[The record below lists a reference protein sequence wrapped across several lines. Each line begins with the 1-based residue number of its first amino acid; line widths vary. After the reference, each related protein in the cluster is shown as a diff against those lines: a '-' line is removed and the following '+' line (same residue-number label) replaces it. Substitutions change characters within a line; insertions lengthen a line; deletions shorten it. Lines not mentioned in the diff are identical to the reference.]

1 MNPEPSAH
9 PVPANDTPAVPNSVT
24 PQVVEVSE
32 DNQLQRDAAVSI
44 LRSKIDTLYQTG
56 TPHVEAE
63 PKNPYAR
70 THAQHVDPTADQWKQ
85 YHTAWQNY
93 YQKYY
98 ERYYT
103 EHLKKSQASLAA
115 QKQSALPDANG
126 IFSKQLDTPTT
137 PRSESISKD
146 EALLDLRSKL
156 RSQVTE
162 RAKKFR
168 RSKHFVPLTAA
179 IIVIL
184 LFVFLQYNRTFIAGV
199 QAYVS
204 PGSIDPQN
212 IVIDPSA
219 AIAVGPESR
228 LIIPKINV
236 DVPVVYDVGNDH
248 DSQMAAMEKGVAHF
262 AIPGADSHPGEF
274 GNTVI
279 AGHSS
284 NDLFDP
290 GDYKFIFAQLERLQ
304 TGDSIYANYGGIRY
318 TYIVTQTETVRPSQV
333 DKLVYTASKPNLILI
348 TCTPVGTA
356 LNRFLVTAEQVS
368 PDPTASDP
376 APVSSSKATST
387 GIPGNSPTL
396 LERLFGA

>member
-1 MNPEPSAH
+1 MKPDQ
-9 PVPANDTPAVPNSVT
+9 PASPAPLPDTP
-24 PQVVEVSE
+24 VVVHSDVSQAPGTAD

-44 LRSKIDTLYQTG
+44 LRSKIDTLYQDG
-56 TPHVEAE
+56 SYHRDEE

-70 THAQHVDPTADQWKQ
+70 THTAHVDPIAEQWKQ

-103 EHLKKSQASLAA
+103 EHLKKTQASVPTQQPVAST
-115 QKQSALPDANG
+115 KEG
-126 IFSKQLDTPTT
+126 IFSQQPEPSPQ
-137 PRSESISKD
+137 PRTNSISKD

-156 RSQVTE
+156 RQQVSQ
-162 RAKKFR
+162 RAYQFR
-168 RSKHFVPLTAA
+168 RSKHFIPLTAA
-179 IIVIL
+179 VIVIL
-184 LFVFLQYNRTFIAGV
+184 LFIFLQYNRSFIAGV

-219 AIAVGPESR
+219 AVAVGPESR

-236 DVPVVYDVGNDH
+236 DVPVIYGIGNDN

-262 AIPGADSHPGEF
+262 AVPGADSRPGEF

-284 NDLFDP
+284 NDLFDK

-304 TGDSIYANYGGIRY
+304 IGDSIYANYDGIRY
-318 TYIVTQTETVRPSQV
+318 TYIVIKTETVKPSQV
-333 DKLVYTASKPNLILI
+333 DKLVYTADKPNLILI
-348 TCTPVGTA
+348 TCTPLGTA

-368 PDPTASDP
+368 PDPSASKP
-376 APVSSSKATST
+376 APESSGTSSSN
-387 GIPGNSPTL
+387 IPGNSPTL